1 MTNQQDIAT
10 PSHTNEI
17 LNKYNLSAKKSLGQN
32 FIIDTNILR
41 NIVKTAAVDE
51 KTTVIE
57 VGPGI
62 GALTEQIAKEAKE
75 VFAFEIDDRLL
86 SVLDDTLSPYDNV
99 TILHQDILKV
109 DFESFKEQY
118 LEDTTRLVVIANLP
132 YYITTP
138 IIMHLIESS
147 LEVDEMVL
155 MMQKEVASR
164 LEAKPSTK
172 AYGSLSIA
180 IQYYMDVEV
189 AFTVPRTVF
198 MPQPNVDSAIIRLKT
213 LKEPPVQVKNEPLF
227 FKIVR
232 ASFVQRRKTIWNN
245 LKKALDDK
253 QKEQELKEAFQKT
266 NVDSSRRGESL
277 TIEEFGQLADAL
289 VTCNL
294 TDYFL

>member
-1 MTNQQDIAT
+1 
-10 PSHTNEI
+10 
-17 LNKYNLSAKKSLGQN
+17 
-32 FIIDTNILR
+32 
-41 NIVKTAAVDE
+41 
-51 KTTVIE
+51 
-57 VGPGI
+57 
-62 GALTEQIAKEAKE
+62 
-75 VFAFEIDDRLL
+75 
-86 SVLDDTLSPYDNV
+86 
-99 TILHQDILKV
+99 
-109 DFESFKEQY
+109 
-118 LEDTTRLVVIANLP
+118 
-132 YYITTP
+132 
-138 IIMHLIESS
+138 
-147 LEVDEMVL
+147 
-155 MMQKEVASR
+155 
-164 LEAKPSTK
+164 
-172 AYGSLSIA
+172 
-180 IQYYMDVEV
+180 MDVEV